1 MTIQTINLGNYAND
15 GTGDDL
21 RTAFTKVNANFNL
34 LSTTSNAIGGVNL
47 GSGASIF
54 ADKNANTLNLE
65 FKTITSN
72 DASVHVSSTTSTVDL
87 SVTTNLFT
95 DPAPKLAAPLNL
107 NTFYTYGGDTAN
119 TIYGYDYPVEKGI
132 ISTIVANNNLVVD
145 MGSITAPTGNQH
157 FTGGY
162 TIDFNGTGIING
174 FANPLKND
182 YDFGSFISTAGQE
195 IGGGVLNLNNNNFT
209 VSGGSITLLATGSS
223 TVSIPNSGNLAV
235 TNNPL
240 NQFALTS
247 SSQLAGMISDAI
259 GTGYLVFNSNS
270 TLAGTTTVAS
280 LKFGDGS
287 TLASAAGLSGSS
299 SIINGSYTVTLQ
311 SNGILTV
318 PGSIQFA
325 DGTTLSS
332 TTNIIP
338 TQGSSAGLFLTT
350 NGTSISWAN
359 PHGASTVYIGP
370 NTTTNS
376 TLSIYG
382 NTSTGTASLTTNVLT
397 GTANI
402 FAGVTG
408 TINVGG
414 ITWTGA
420 NNTAL
425 IINNGALQFSSA
437 NSVAAAGTN
446 QGTATQLYADNNFV
460 TSGTGGV
467 ILPAATTG
475 REVSVTNNTGASINV
490 YPQGT
495 HTIESGTGG
504 TPTVLPNLATITV
517 IAKSGNN
524 WWTMQPVYNASTNIA
539 ITQSANG
546 SVTWA
551 TTTTPSFSTITSTV
565 ATGTAPFIVA
575 STTNVANLNASSL
588 NGATFA
594 SPGAIGST
602 TSSTGSFTNLTR
614 SGLLIEVPNY
624 ITVSSTNTYSLSSTT
639 TDNILLVTAV
649 SLTATLTFP
658 SSGLVDG
665 QRLKFTVTTN
675 TVILALTAGPTLV
688 GTFAGSV
695 TAPTTFTYVYRS
707 SNTTWYRI

>member
-287 TLASAAGLSGSS
+287 TLTSAAGLSGSS

-408 TINVGG
+408 TINIGG
-414 ITWTGA
+414 SGA
-420 NNTAL
+420 TNTFSGPIL
-425 IINNGALQFSSA
+425 FSSQTA
-437 NSVAAAGTN
+437 SAAGSN
-446 QGTATQLYADNNFV
+446 QTTATTLTGDNVFV
-460 TSGTGGV
+460 TGGTGGV
-467 ILPAATTG
+467 VLPNATQG
-475 REVSVTNNTGASINV
+475 REISITNTSGASITV
-490 YPQGT
+490 YPASGHQ
-495 HTIESGTGG
+495 IEAAGNNVG
-504 TPTVLPNLATITV
+504 TVLPNQATLSLV
-517 IAKSGNN
+517 AKSGNN
-524 WWTMQPVYNASTNIA
+524 WWTMQPVYNAGTNIA